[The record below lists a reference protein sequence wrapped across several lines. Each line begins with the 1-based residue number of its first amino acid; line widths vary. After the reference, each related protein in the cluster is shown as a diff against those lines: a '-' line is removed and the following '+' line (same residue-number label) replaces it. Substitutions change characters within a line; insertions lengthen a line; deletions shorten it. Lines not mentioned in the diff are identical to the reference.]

1 MPVTPDPLYAPR
13 MGIRRVLIG
22 IVSIWGLGTT
32 VALVQGPSF
41 ADAYREP
48 VARLV
53 RAATADRF
61 AWDRLAVLTDT
72 YGHRLSGSQAL
83 EDAFDW
89 AAETM
94 RRDGFDRVW
103 MDPVKVPKWVRGT
116 ESLELTAPRRHS
128 IPMLGLGMSVGT
140 PPDGI
145 EAELM
150 IVNSF
155 AEFER
160 RSAEARGR
168 IVLFNAPFRG
178 YGQTVTYRTTSA
190 SLAAQHGARAVL
202 VRSVGPEGLRTPH
215 TGMLTYRRGVPQIPA
230 AAIPTE
236 DANRLARLAA
246 AGTRLRVRL
255 SMAART
261 EPDADS
267 ANLIAELRG
276 RERPD
281 ELIVV
286 ACHFDSWDVGTG
298 ASDDG
303 GACIAVWE
311 AARLMLEENLRPR
324 RTVRVVLFTNEE
336 NGLRGGLDYRT
347 RYANIL
353 DRHVLMFESDLGV
366 AAPTGFGFSG
376 NDLAR
381 EQVTAIA
388 SLLESIGATHIGPAG
403 GGADIGPSVAAGR
416 IPSMSPEVDSSKYF
430 IVHHTEAD
438 TVERIDPAGMAR
450 HVAAVAGMIYVIADM
465 PARLGEPTGTR

>member
-1 MPVTPDPLYAPR
+1 MVELSFSMRWTRIAFAA
-13 MGIRRVLIG
+13 
-22 IVSIWGLGTT
+22 GLTLWAGSRGL
-32 VALVQGPSF
+32 AQSSSL
-41 ADAYREP
+41 ADAYRAP
-48 VARLV
+48 VTRLV
-53 RAATADRF
+53 SAATADRS
-61 AWDRLAVLTDT
+61 AWDRLALLTDT
-72 YGHRLSGSQAL
+72 FGHRLSGSQAL
-83 EDAFDW
+83 EDAIDW
-89 AAETM
+89 AADTM

-103 MDPVKVPKWVRGT
+103 KDPVKVPKWVRGA
-116 ESLELTAPRRHS
+116 EALELVAPRRHR

-140 PPDGI
+140 PPGGI
-145 EAELM
+145 EAELL
-150 IVNSF
+150 VVGSF

-168 IVLFNAPFRG
+168 IVLFNAPYRG
-178 YGQTVTYRTTSA
+178 YGQTVSYRTNAA
-190 SLAAQHGARAVL
+190 SLAAQYGARAVL

-215 TGMLTYRRGVPQIPA
+215 TGMLAYRPGVAHIPA

-246 AGTRLRVRL
+246 AGTPLRLRL
-255 SMAART
+255 SMEARL

-281 ELIVV
+281 EIVVV

-303 GACIAVWE
+303 GACVAVWE
-311 AARLMLEENLRPR
+311 AARLMLKEHLRPR

-347 RYANIL
+347 RYSNIL

-388 SLLESIGATHIGPAG
+388 SLLDSIGATHVGPAG

-430 IVHHTEAD
+430 VVHHTEAD
-438 TVERIDPAGMAR
+438 TIDRIDPTDMAK
-450 HVAAVAGMIYVIADM
+450 HVAAIAGMIYVVADM
-465 PARLGEPTGTR
+465 PVRLGESPGTR

>member
-1 MPVTPDPLYAPR
+1 MSLTR
-13 MGIRRVLIG
+13 I
-22 IVSIWGLGTT
+22 
-32 VALVQGPSF
+32 ALVAAVAVWAGSHGLAQTSSL
-41 ADAYREP
+41 ADSYRAP

-53 RAATADRF
+53 SAATADRF
-61 AWDRLAVLTDT
+61 AWERLAVLTDT
-72 YGHRLSGSQAL
+72 FGHRLSGSQAL
-83 EDAFDW
+83 EDAIDW

-103 MDPVKVPKWVRGT
+103 KDPVKVPKWVRGA
-116 ESLELTAPRRHS
+116 ESLELVAPRPHR

-140 PPDGI
+140 PPGGI
-145 EAELM
+145 EADLM
-150 IVNSF
+150 VVASF

-160 RSAEARGR
+160 RAAEARGR

-178 YGQTVTYRTTSA
+178 YGQTVSYRTNSA

-215 TGMLTYRRGVPQIPA
+215 TGMLTYRPGVAQIPA

-246 AGTRLRVRL
+246 AGSPLRVRL
-255 SMAART
+255 SMDARL
-261 EPDADS
+261 EADADS

-281 ELIVV
+281 EIVV
-286 ACHFDSWDVGTG
+286 VSCHFDSWDVGTG

-303 GACIAVWE
+303 GACVAVWE
-311 AARLMLEENLRPR
+311 AARLMLKENLRPR

-347 RYANIL
+347 RYASML

-381 EQVTAIA
+381 EQVTSIA
-388 SLLESIGATHIGPAG
+388 SLLDSIGATHIGPAG

-438 TVERIDPAGMAR
+438 TIDRIDPTDIAK
-450 HVAAVAGMIYVIADM
+450 HVAAIAGMIYVVADM
-465 PARLGEPTGTR
+465 PVRLGESPGTR

>member
-1 MPVTPDPLYAPR
+1 M
-13 MGIRRVLIG
+13 RRVLVG
-22 IVSIWGLGTT
+22 VVALWAMGTT
-32 VALVQGPSF
+32 VGQVQGPSLV
-41 ADAYREP
+41 DGYREP
-48 VARLV
+48 VSRLV

-72 YGHRLSGSQAL
+72 FGHRLSGSQAL
-83 EDAFDW
+83 EDAIDW
-89 AAETM
+89 ATETM

-103 MDPVKVPKWVRGT
+103 KDPVKVPKWVRGS
-116 ESLELTAPRRHS
+116 ESLELTAPRRQRV
-128 IPMLGLGMSVGT
+128 PMLGLGMSVGT
-140 PPDGI
+140 PPAGI

-178 YGQTVTYRTTSA
+178 YGQTVSYRTTSA
-190 SLAAQHGARAVL
+190 SLAAQHGARAIL

-246 AGTRLRVRL
+246 AGTTLKVKL
-255 SMAART
+255 SMEARL
-261 EPDADS
+261 EEDADS

-276 RERPD
+276 RERPE
-281 ELIVV
+281 ELVV
-286 ACHFDSWDVGTG
+286 ISCHFDSWDVGTG

-303 GACIAVWE
+303 GACVAVWE
-311 AARLMLEENLRPR
+311 AARLMLQENLRPR

-388 SLLESIGATHIGPAG
+388 SLLEPIGATHIGAAG

-430 IVHHTEAD
+430 IVHHTDAD
-438 TVERIDPAGMAR
+438 TIERIDPAGMGR
-450 HVAAVAGMIYVIADM
+450 HVAAIAGMIYVIADM
-465 PARLGEPTGTR
+465 PARLGEPAGTR

>member
-1 MPVTPDPLYAPR
+1 MSWTR
-13 MGIRRVLIG
+13 
-22 IVSIWGLGTT
+22 
-32 VALVQGPSF
+32 VALVAGVALWAGSQGLAQTSSL

-53 RAATADRF
+53 AAATADRS
-61 AWDRLAVLTDT
+61 AWERLAVLTDT
-72 YGHRLSGSQAL
+72 FGHRLSGSQAL
-83 EDAFDW
+83 EDAIAW
-89 AAETM
+89 AAEQM
-94 RRDGFDRVW
+94 KRDGFDRVW
-103 MDPVKVPKWVRGT
+103 TDPVKVPKWVRGS
-116 ESLELTAPRRHS
+116 ESLELVAPRRHR

-140 PPDGI
+140 PPGGI
-145 EAELM
+145 EAELL
-150 IVNSF
+150 VVASF

-178 YGQTVTYRTTSA
+178 YGQTVTYRTNSA

-202 VRSVGPEGLRTPH
+202 IRSVGPEGLRTPH
-215 TGMLTYRRGVPQIPA
+215 TGMLTYRPGVAQIPA
-230 AAIPTE
+230 AAIASE

-246 AGTRLRVRL
+246 AGTPLRVRL
-255 SMAART
+255 SMDART
-261 EPDADS
+261 EADAES

-281 ELIVV
+281 EIVV
-286 ACHFDSWDVGTG
+286 VSCHFDSWDVGTG

-311 AARLMLEENLRPR
+311 AARLMMKAHLRPR

-336 NGLRGGLDYRT
+336 NGLRGGLDYRS
-347 RYANIL
+347 RYANVL

-366 AAPTGFGFSG
+366 AAPSGFGFSG
-376 NDLAR
+376 NDIAR
-381 EQVTAIA
+381 EQVAAIA
-388 SLLESIGATHIGPAG
+388 SLLESIGATHVGPAG

-430 IVHHTEAD
+430 VVHHTDAD
-438 TVERIDPAGMAR
+438 TIDRIDPADMAK
-450 HVAAVAGMIYVIADM
+450 HVAAVAGMIYVVADM
-465 PARLGEPTGTR
+465 PVRLGESPGTR